1 MSRVPI
7 FGVRVEGCP
16 YIIRPSAYAV
26 VRNEEAA
33 LAVVQTPRGYYLL
46 GGGIEGDEIR
56 NTLSSERLGKRRV
69 SS

>member
-1 MSRVPI
+1 
-7 FGVRVEGCP
+7 
-16 YIIRPSAYAV
+16 